1 MLNWIKIKNLALIEH
16 SEVEFGRGFNV
27 ITGETGAGK
36 SVLLGTINLLLGAR
50 ADKGVIRS
58 GAERCD
64 VSAGISLSPETYRIL
79 KPVLAEAEIPVEEES
94 PELQIRR
101 VISLNQTKNLI
112 NDTPV
117 TLQTLKNIGE
127 KLVDVHAAN
136 EHQSLFSQSCQ
147 LEMLDRYSRLE
158 KQAQECVA
166 VCEEIKALQA
176 TRNTFFKDLPSAI
189 EAEHLRLTISDIERA
204 APEPGEDERLS
215 ARHRVAANARQIME
229 HAAQSVQLLNESE
242 NSMADQLATVY
253 HNLQELEKNDPEKGR
268 EMLQTCDQVS
278 ELLRDLAGQ
287 IEDYSGR
294 VELDGQEFM
303 ELEAR
308 MSTIQNLKR
317 RYGPGLDNVLE
328 NLEKARLRLE
338 LFSNAEKKR
347 LELDAEEQ
355 ALRIGLR
362 KAAEKLSAARKKSAE
377 TFQRKVVEKLKS
389 LGFLR
394 SALNISFAAI
404 EPGEKGMDRIDFM
417 FSANPGEEVQ
427 PLRNIASSGEI
438 SRVMLA
444 LKTVLADA
452 DSIPILV
459 FDEIDVNI
467 GGETANQVGLELKE
481 LGRKHQVLCISHLA
495 QVAAQS
501 DAHYM
506 VQKEVAKGRTC
517 SRIALLDDDA
527 RIKELGRMLGG
538 GKAAAAHARELITTN
553 INI

>member
-16 SEVEFGRGFNV
+16 SEVEFGGGFNV

-36 SVLLGTINLLLGAR
+36 SVLLGTINLLLGER
-50 ADKGVIRS
+50 ADKSVIRS
-58 GAERCD
+58 GADRCE
-64 VSAGISLSPETYRIL
+64 VSAGISLSAETFRIL
-79 KPVLAEAEIPVEEES
+79 KPVLAEAEIPVDEAA
-94 PELQIRR
+94 PELQLRR

-117 TLQTLKNIGE
+117 TLQTLKSIGE
-127 KLVDVHAAN
+127 LLVDVHAAN

-147 LEMLDRYSRLE
+147 LDMLDRYSQLE
-158 KQAQECVA
+158 KQLQECA
-166 VCEEIKALQA
+166 AICRELKAL
-176 TRNTFFKDLPSAI
+176 REKRDSMFKDLPTAM
-189 EAEHLRLTISDIERA
+189 EAEHLRMTIEEIERTG
-204 APEPGEDERLS
+204 PEPGEDERLS
-215 ARHRVAANARQIME
+215 ARHRVAANAKQIME
-229 HAAQSVQLLNESE
+229 HAAQSVQILNESE

-253 HNLQELEKNDPEKGR
+253 RNIHELEKSDAEKGG
-268 EMLQTCDQVS
+268 EMLQACDQIS
-278 ELLRDLAGQ
+278 ELLRDLTGQ
-287 IEDYSGR
+287 IEDYSRR
-294 VELDGQEFM
+294 VELDEQEFM

-308 MSTIQNLKR
+308 LSSLQTLKR

-328 NLEKARLRLE
+328 NLESARQHLE
-338 LFSNAEKKR
+338 LFSNSEKKR
-347 LELDAEEQ
+347 QELDAEEKS
-355 ALRIGLR
+355 LLNKLR

-377 TFQRKVVEKLKS
+377 TFSRKVVDKLKA

-394 SALNISFAAI
+394 SALDISFAET

-417 FSANPGEEVQ
+417 FSANPGEELQ

-452 DSIPILV
+452 DSLPILV

-467 GGETANQVGLELKE
+467 GGETANQVGLELKA

-506 VQKEVAKGRTC
+506 VQKEVVGNRTC
-517 SRIALLDDDA
+517 SRIARLDREA
-527 RIKELGRMLGG
+527 RVKELGRMLGG
-538 GKAAAAHARELITTN
+538 GKAAAAHAKELIATV
-553 INI
+553 